1 MVAAD
6 GVIRPASSIA
16 LLLLA
21 TLSPRVSEHV
31 PGHPH
36 GNETVMLPD
45 EVLEEMLGPWS
56 TYNPWLPQIT
66 VVRTARRHS
75 QMTLHE
81 QETYMREDQ
90 RAVLYSDST
99 AWTMNPRFGVLSRWR
114 WLNLLFNQALM
125 VMQGEPDA
133 AANLN
138 AGDDTLPVVIY
149 KDAFVAIPIH
159 ASKITHFSYLPIETQ
174 SGSGSVEYF
183 KQHWP
188 TARCFCVGK
197 LQVNT
202 SQFVIKRRWYTGEL
216 EYTAWKERVS

>member
-1 MVAAD
+1 M
-6 GVIRPASSIA
+6 RPASSIA
-16 LLLLA
+16 LLMA
-21 TLSPRVSEHV
+21 TLSQRASGHV

-36 GNETVMLPD
+36 GNETVVLPND
-45 EVLEEMLGPWS
+45 VLEEMLGPWS
-56 TYNPWLPQIT
+56 TNNPWLPQIT

-75 QMTLHE
+75 QMTLYE
-81 QETYMREDQ
+81 QDTYMPEDQ
-90 RAVLYSDST
+90 RAVLYFDST
-99 AWTMNPRFGVLSRWR
+99 AWTMNPRFGLLSRWR

-133 AANLN
+133 AASLN

-159 ASKITHFSYLPIETQ
+159 ASKLTHFSYYPIETQ
-174 SGSGSVEYF
+174 SGPESVDYYEQY
-183 KQHWP
+183 WP
-188 TARCFCVGK
+188 TARCFCVGN

-202 SQFVIKRRWYTGEL
+202 SHFVIKRRWYTGEL